1 MFHGSILKN
10 AKKGNFVMM
19 KRAVLFSIVILMFTA
34 HSLWAGSPA
43 GSDKESKALKVAKA
57 WLSIV
62 DQGRY
67 GESWEKTSE
76 YFQNS
81 VSKQHWDKALTG
93 FRKPF
98 GEVMNR
104 QVAKMKYTTQLPGA
118 PDGEYVVIH
127 FKTSFKNKASSFE
140 TVTPAL
146 GKDGTWRVAGY
157 FIK

>member
-1 MFHGSILKN
+1 MIKQTLIFCIVTL
-10 AKKGNFVMM
+10 
-19 KRAVLFSIVILMFTA
+19 VLTA
-34 HSLWAGSPA
+34 HSLWAESPEPE
-43 GSDKESKALKVAKA
+43 KEARALMAAEA

-62 DQGRY
+62 DK
-67 GESWEKTSE
+67 GEYDKSWEKTSE

-81 VSKQHWDKALTG
+81 VSKKDWTDALTG

-98 GEVMNR
+98 GKVILR
-104 QVAKMKYTTQLPGA
+104 KVAQMKYTTSLPGA

-140 TVTPAL
+140 TVTPSL
-146 GKDGTWRVAGY
+146 EKNGTWRVAGY